1 MKALVRRA
9 PSVYNVYSLA
19 PSDFGGA
26 SGTALLGRGAIS
38 SGLTFRYVTDCA
50 FSFQN
55 NTASLTADGGAFTQS
70 STFTGT
76 GDQAN
81 NFGNVIFATVR
92 RTDGST

>member
-1 MKALVRRA
+1 
-9 PSVYNVYSLA
+9 VYSLA

-70 STFTGT
+70 STFTP
-76 GDQAN
+76 
-81 NFGNVIFATVR
+81 TVR
-92 RTDGST
+92 T